1 MALSRRSME
10 LLIDLLEVRISVLMI
25 NDQED
30 AKELAR
36 LKRCKEELESILKM
50 LPHRAPRAEQ
60 TEQNT

>member
-10 LLIDLLEVRISVLMI
+10 LLIDLLEVRISVFMI
-25 NDQED
+25 HDQED

-50 LPHRAPRAEQ
+50 LPHKTAPAE
-60 TEQNT
+60 